1 MTPFLVYAVAAC
13 ALVAVALY
21 ALVVRRA
28 LVRKLIA
35 LNVLGAATFLLLVA
49 IAYRNAHVPEG
60 ATELVADPV
69 PHAMVLTGIVVAV
82 SATAFGLALARR
94 IEDETGL
101 DHLPEG
107 GEEDG

>member
-1 MTPFLVYAVAAC
+1 MTPFLVYAAAAG
-13 ALVAVALY
+13 ALVTVALY
-21 ALVVRRA
+21 AIIVRPGFIQ
-28 LVRKLIA
+28 KLIA
-35 LNVLGAATFLLLVA
+35 LNVLGAAAFLLLVA
-49 IAYRNAHVPEG
+49 IARRNAHLPAG

-101 DHLPEG
+101 DHLPDGE
-107 GEEDG
+107 EEDG